1 MYNPKSNRRNE
12 RSGEVEKYFF
22 HQNGVTC
29 YHHKF
34 ISTIFLPVFINDD
47 NSGITGVPRN
57 IIILQ
62 FSIYIIWPTKKWNND
77 GNNVKIIHVFVTAWK
92 QKVSK
97 CIPFNRRFR
106 WSSPSISLPRIS
118 LLWGSKRS
126 GTASTVT
133 NSNILF
139 VRFNICCT

>member
-22 HQNGVTC
+22 HQNGATC

-77 GNNVKIIHVFVTAWK
+77 ENNVKIIHVFVGAWK

-97 CIPFNRRFR
+97 CIVYIVYLLIEGSDGHHLQFHFR
-106 WSSPSISLPRIS
+106 EYLYYVVLSGLA
-118 LLWGSKRS
+118 LLQQ
-126 GTASTVT
+126 
-133 NSNILF
+133 
-139 VRFNICCT
+139 